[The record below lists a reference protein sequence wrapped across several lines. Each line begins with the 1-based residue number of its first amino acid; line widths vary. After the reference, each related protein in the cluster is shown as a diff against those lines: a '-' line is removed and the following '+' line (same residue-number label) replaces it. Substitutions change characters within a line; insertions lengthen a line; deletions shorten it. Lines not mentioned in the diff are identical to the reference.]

1 MSKLNLG
8 DSLILNSDIV
18 VNGGEIKTGA
28 TFNGKPVYAEC
39 KEWTGSQYSIDNY
52 FLFSLGSNINEVV
65 DIKVLQ
71 YLGTDWCDSN
81 AVYLPSS
88 LFSCVLASLSSYKL
102 SFRVNIRYQSGA
114 PLTKVR
120 ATAFYTKTTD

>member
-8 DSLILNSDIV
+8 DSLILDSDIV
-18 VNGGEIKTGA
+18 VNGGEVKTGA
-28 TFNGKPVYAEC
+28 TFDGKPVYAEC

-52 FLFSLGSNINEVV
+52 FLFSIGTAINEVV

-71 YLGTDWCDSN
+71 YLGTDWCNNN

-88 LFSCVLASLSSYKL
+88 TFSCILASLSSNKL
-102 SFRVNIRYQSGA
+102 NFRVNIRYSSNQ

-120 ATAFYTKTTD
+120 ATVFYTKTTD